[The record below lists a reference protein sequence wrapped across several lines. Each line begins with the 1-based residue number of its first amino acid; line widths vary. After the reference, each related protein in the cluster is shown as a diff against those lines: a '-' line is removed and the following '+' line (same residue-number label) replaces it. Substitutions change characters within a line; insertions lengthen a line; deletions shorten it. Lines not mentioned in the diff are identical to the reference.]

1 MTLLVPSASLIRPL
15 WKLDHNYIN
24 EHDYSLMSDEACEF
38 YEEERLDWLR
48 SQMHPAE
55 RAHHFAAD
63 RALDKSIHSINLR
76 HDPATF
82 APERLDWRQVRDNC
96 SVPHLLN
103 SFALAKRRDYGG
115 KSVFCCPFHDDS
127 TASLSFDHSKKLYFC
142 FGCGEKGSVFDFVMK
157 QNDGTFGA
165 AVTYVNEYGQ
175 Y

>member
-1 MTLLVPSASLIRPL
+1 VPSASLISPL
-15 WKLDHNYIN
+15 WKLEHNYVN
-24 EHDYSLMSDEACEF
+24 EHDYSLMSDEACTF
-38 YEEERLDWLR
+38 YEEEHSHWLK
-48 SQMHPAE
+48 SLPHPSE

-115 KSVFCCPFHDDS
+115 KSTFSCPWHNDDRPS
-127 TASLSFDHSKKLYFC
+127 FSFDHNKKVFYC
-142 FGCGEKGSVFDFVMK
+142 FSGLEQGSVFDFVMK
-157 QNDGTFGA
+157 QNDCTFGA